1 MGKPD
6 QFAKRIL
13 QEETPEATGHRV
25 TFEVPPEVPV
35 GALQPDGVM
44 RVVRSPGLAELDAP
58 WSRLRE
64 EATLDIKMPGDHT
77 DRAALARCE
86 LRRHARWVQRLEALR
101 AADRNP
107 PTGAL
112 ATREPPDPR
121 DYVTWVVAPH
131 APQWLRD
138 DAARGVFTLERV
150 APGCWRIGPGIHETL
165 WISANELPL
174 RRDLVPF
181 LVARSGRALLE
192 FLLWAAQ
199 SRGHEWT
206 LNVVKELDM
215 SAETVSEIIDVPAD
229 DEAQN
234 RIKTEFTRKLLALYP
249 DAANEIREKVILE
262 GIEKGMEKGI
272 EKGAAQTLSRQ
283 FERRLARPLTA
294 NEHDELVERIHTL
307 GPSRLGDVVID
318 LSPVELVEWLR
329 DPDAR

>member
-1 MGKPD
+1 
-6 QFAKRIL
+6 
-13 QEETPEATGHRV
+13 
-25 TFEVPPEVPV
+25 
-35 GALQPDGVM
+35 
-44 RVVRSPGLAELDAP
+44 
-58 WSRLRE
+58 
-64 EATLDIKMPGDHT
+64 
-77 DRAALARCE
+77 
-86 LRRHARWVQRLEALR
+86 
-101 AADRNP
+101 
-107 PTGAL
+107 
-112 ATREPPDPR
+112 
-121 DYVTWVVAPH
+121 
-131 APQWLRD
+131 
-138 DAARGVFTLERV
+138 
-150 APGCWRIGPGIHETL
+150 
-165 WISANELPL
+165 
-174 RRDLVPF
+174 
-181 LVARSGRALLE
+181 
-192 FLLWAAQ
+192 
-199 SRGHEWT
+199 
-206 LNVVKELDM
+206 M